1 MESET
6 VTEPEPEQVNDV
18 ADVTDVT
25 DVESIEDDTIQKPA
39 KKKGRP
45 PLTQKQKDALQK
57 GREKSKKNMALAMT
71 KAKLERLEA
80 EDLKEAPQPVV
91 KQEVAKK
98 KPKKKVVI
106 VVPSDSESSD
116 EEVVYVSKKKKKK
129 PKRKKKVV
137 IVDSSSDD
145 ESDSDVETLQE
156 AQQVHH
162 VFQPT
167 LSFK

>member
-6 VTEPEPEQVNDV
+6 VTEPEHEQVNET
-18 ADVTDVT
+18 TDVT
-25 DVESIEDDTIQKPA
+25 DAESIEDDTIQKPA

-57 GREKSKKNMALAMT
+57 GREKSKKNMALMMT

-98 KPKKKVVI
+98 KPKKVVI
-106 VVPSDSESSD
+106 VAPSDSESSD

-129 PKRKKKVV
+129 AKRKKKKVV

>member
-6 VTEPEPEQVNDV
+6 VTEQEPEQVNET
-18 ADVTDVT
+18 TDVT
-25 DVESIEDDTIQKPA
+25 DAESIEDDTIQKPA

-45 PLTQKQKDALQK
+45 PLTQKQKDALQL

-116 EEVVYVSKKKKKK
+116 SDEEVVYVSKKKKKK
-129 PKRKKKVV
+129 AKKRKKKVV
-137 IVDSSSDD
+137 IVDSDSDD

>member
-6 VTEPEPEQVNDV
+6 VTEPEPEQVNET
-18 ADVTDVT
+18 TDVT
-25 DVESIEDDTIQKPA
+25 DAESIEDDTIQKPA

-57 GREKSKKNMALAMT
+57 GREKSKKNMALMMT

-98 KPKKKVVI
+98 KPKKVVI
-106 VVPSDSESSD
+106 VAPSDSESSD

-129 PKRKKKVV
+129 AKRKKKKVV

>member
-6 VTEPEPEQVNDV
+6 VAEPEPEQVNETTDV
-18 ADVTDVT
+18 A

-45 PLTQKQKDALQK
+45 PLTQKQKDALQL

-98 KPKKKVVI
+98 KPKKVVI
-106 VVPSDSESSD
+106 VAPSDSESSD

-129 PKRKKKVV
+129 AKRKKKKVV